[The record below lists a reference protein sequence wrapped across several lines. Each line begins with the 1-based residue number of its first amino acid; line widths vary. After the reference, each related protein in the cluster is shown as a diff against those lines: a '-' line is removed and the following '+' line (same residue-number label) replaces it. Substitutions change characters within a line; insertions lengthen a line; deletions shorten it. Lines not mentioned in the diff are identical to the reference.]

1 MVYGLR
7 LTVYMIF
14 SMVSM
19 MLSLLSIYVSMCVYM
34 IMIDNAY
41 IELYI
46 YPPTLQAKNM
56 WYIKKDGIYNIN
68 NYIYT
73 HTHLLNFV

>member
-14 SMVSM
+14 YGFYDVIII
-19 MLSLLSIYVSMCVYM
+19 IYVSMCVYM

-46 YPPTLQAKNM
+46 Y
-56 WYIKKDGIYNIN
+56 
-68 NYIYT
+68 
-73 HTHLLNFV
+73 THLHCKRKICGILKRMVYII

>member
-7 LTVYMIF
+7 LTVCMIC
-14 SMVSM
+14 SMVSMM

-34 IMIDNAY
+34 IMIDNEY

-46 YPPTLQAKNM
+46 PTYTASEKICGILKRM
-56 WYIKKDGIYNIN
+56 VYIYNI
-68 NYIYT
+68 
-73 HTHLLNFV
+73 

>member
-46 YPPTLQAKNM
+46 Y
-56 WYIKKDGIYNIN
+56 
-68 NYIYT
+68 
-73 HTHLLNFV
+73 THLHCKRKICGILKRMVYII

>member
-46 YPPTLQAKNM
+46 YIPT
-56 WYIKKDGIYNIN
+56 
-68 NYIYT
+68 YT
-73 HTHLLNFV
+73 ASEKYVVY